1 MLRVASSARMEE
13 ERDRL
18 RGHPLFNVDTV
29 FLLHLLLHTMA
40 SKETLNSVLPM
51 LFLYSSINTNLVSTL
66 LIEICFNLFSE
77 K

>member
-1 MLRVASSARMEE
+1 MEE
-13 ERDRL
+13 GRDPL

-29 FLLHLLLHTMA
+29 FLLRLLLRSIA

-51 LFLYSSINTNLVSTL
+51 LFLYSSINTNLVSIL
-66 LIEICFNLFSE
+66 FIEICLNLFSE